1 MRQAEAP
8 SSQNASLSAGETR
21 APGHA
26 RRALTHSWVDFQPLP
41 ALYCAPGVVLALAAG
56 VAAGQRGVALLAA
69 AGAFSTGFGAFQRLM
84 RLQVAPMLLAAIC
97 MSLAIAVGTVVSGDA
112 FVDAGVVAAAAVAL
126 GLAASFGTGPWWVL
140 LQGAVFLVIAGAN
153 PGTWHDGLS
162 RGVIVLLGGLGQCAL
177 VALLRQ
183 LAPAGFP
190 RLKNPNAVASPSGAA
205 AWASEARRIVTP
217 RAPEFRYAILLGL
230 ATGAAVLIARRL
242 AIPNGYWAALTVLL
256 VLRRGGTETLT
267 RGAQRMAG
275 TLAGAA
281 AATLL
286 VALLRPEA
294 AVLVLLIGAAAWC
307 AYATQW
313 VNYGTF
319 SLSVTSYVAFLLALQ
334 GMPEAQVALH
344 RVGATLLGAAIA
356 AVALGVGRVG
366 RQARVHF
373 ARLAP
378 GADSAPAAEAAQ
390 AGPAGPAGD
399 G

>member
-1 MRQAEAP
+1 VSRLVNESPIIAER
-8 SSQNASLSAGETR
+8 R
-21 APGHA
+21 AQSHA
-26 RRALTHSWVDFQPLP
+26 RRALTHSWGDVQPLA
-41 ALYCAPGVVLALAAG
+41 ALYCAPGVVLALALG
-56 VAAGQRGVALLAA
+56 LSTGQRGVALLAA
-69 AGAFSTGFGAFQRLM
+69 AGAFSTGFGAFQRLT
-84 RLQVAPMLLAAIC
+84 RLQIAPMLLAAVC
-97 MSLAIAVGTVVSGDA
+97 MSLAIAAGTVASGDA
-112 FVDAGVVAAAAVAL
+112 FVDAGVVAVAAFAL

-153 PGTWHDGLS
+153 PGDWHAGLS
-162 RGVIVLLGGLGQCAL
+162 RAAVVMSGGIGQCAL
-177 VALLRQ
+177 VTLLRR

-190 RLKNPNAVASPSGAA
+190 PLTNPNAVASPSSAT
-205 AWASEARRIVTP
+205 AWASEARRVVTP

-256 VLRRGGTETLT
+256 VLRRGGAETLT

-286 VALLRPEA
+286 VALLRPET
-294 AVLVLLIGAAAWC
+294 VVLLVLIGTAAWC

-334 GMPEAQVALH
+334 GLPEAQVALH

-356 AVALGVGRVG
+356 AIALGVARIGRH
-366 RQARVHF
+366 ARRGV
-373 ARLAP
+373 ARLRS
-378 GADSAPAAEAAQ
+378 GADGGPEPKAV
-390 AGPAGPAGD
+390 PAGRARAAGD

>member
-1 MRQAEAP
+1 LAAP
-8 SSQNASLSAGETR
+8 GAR
-21 APGHA
+21 GHA
-26 RRALTHSWVDFQPLP
+26 RRALSHSWSNFQPLP

-56 VAAGQRGVALLAA
+56 LLTGQRGVALLAA
-69 AGAFSTGFGAFQRLM
+69 AGAFSTGFGAFQRLT
-84 RLQVAPMLLAAIC
+84 RFQIAPMLLAALC
-97 MSLAIAVGTVVSGDA
+97 MSLSTAVGTVASGNPLL
-112 FVDAGVVAAAAVAL
+112 DAGVVAAAAVCL

-140 LQGAVFLVIAGAN
+140 LQGALFLVIAGAD
-153 PGTWHDGLS
+153 PATWREGLS
-162 RGVIVLLGGLGQCAL
+162 RAAVVLAGGIGQCVLIAF
-177 VALLRQ
+177 LRR

-190 RLKNPNAVASPSGAA
+190 SLENPNAVASPFGAA
-205 AWASEARRIVTP
+205 AWASEAKRIVSP
-217 RAPEFRYAILLGL
+217 LAPEFRYAILLGL

-281 AATLL
+281 TATLL
-286 VALLRPEA
+286 A
-294 AVLVLLIGAAAWC
+294 AVLRPDPMILLMLIGAAAWC

-334 GMPEAQVALH
+334 GLPEAQVALH

-356 AVALGVGRVG
+356 AAAQGIGRLGRH
-366 RQARVHF
+366 ARHGV
-373 ARLAP
+373 ARLRPRKDKARETHVAFP
-378 GADSAPAAEAAQ
+378 LR
-390 AGPAGPAGD
+390 AGPPGD
-399 G
+399 R